1 MVPQQKPASPITSLV
16 QSPAVDVVGIGFASG
31 EVSIYDIRTD
41 ERLLSVNMGVGMGSG
56 GDAGH
61 ITAIGFRAGT
71 KCSHNRHVIFLKLS
85 HRRRS
90 NSRYCLVGRA
100 HCFLGS

>member
-1 MVPQQKPASPITSLV
+1 MLIHEFKSTSLRPSMVSQQKTTSPITSLV

-41 ERLLSVNMGVGMGSG
+41 ERLLSVNMGASMGSG

-71 KCSHNRHVIFLKLS
+71 KCSPL
-85 HRRRS
+85 
-90 NSRYCLVGRA
+90 A
-100 HCFLGS
+100 T